1 MVRELNNFQREY
13 PFRQVVASLYSMIK
27 GQWTPLQKAA
37 AVNQLSMSELAEL
50 VDNLSAN
57 LQLKV
62 LISGNHSAESAD
74 EIVASLSS
82 WTELKASQPSQ
93 SVVKLQRANQKQYRA
108 QIPVDHSDAAYMFYI
123 QGRNDSLAERAHML
137 MIGEMLSAPFYTSLR
152 TEKQLGYVV
161 AAFANNHLRVPGLA
175 LLAQSSSVDEQA
187 LRLEFNQFLS
197 GYSDQVALLN
207 DADLSRYKTSV
218 LSNLQETPKN
228 LAELNSRFMESVG
241 LGYRNFDFR
250 DQLAE
255 EVNRVTLSSLNSAYS
270 AVVLND
276 IRALSVETVAPDQ
289 KNTAIDLRK
298 QGSVYQY
305 DF

>member
-1 MVRELNNFQREY
+1 
-13 PFRQVVASLYSMIK
+13 
-27 GQWTPLQKAA
+27 
-37 AVNQLSMSELAEL
+37 
-50 VDNLSAN
+50 
-57 LQLKV
+57 
-62 LISGNHSAESAD
+62 
-74 EIVASLSS
+74 
-82 WTELKASQPSQ
+82 
-93 SVVKLQRANQKQYRA
+93 
-108 QIPVDHSDAAYMFYI
+108 
-123 QGRNDSLAERAHML
+123 
-137 MIGEMLSAPFYTSLR
+137 
-152 TEKQLGYVV
+152 VV
-161 AAFANNHLRVPGLA
+161 AAFASNHLRVPGLA

-228 LAELNSRFMESVG
+228 LTELNSRFMESVG

-250 DQLAE
+250 DQLAD
-255 EVNRVTLSSLNSAYS
+255 EVSRVTLSSLNSAYS